1 MTHNDNNKMTR
12 RRGSSPSLRW
22 LLVENT
28 NPKSLELL
36 AIVATRV
43 LSIVATIAFLDDDD
57 IEAMGE
63 RNTKRKKGKEEKEK
77 KGWVL

>member
-1 MTHNDNNKMTR
+1 MTR

-28 NPKSLELL
+28 NPKSLEFL

-63 RNTKRKKGKEEKEK
+63 RNTKRKKGKERVGAMTKT
-77 KGWVL
+77 